1 MVKSTQEALAVPRS
15 EVRDILTEVL
25 RKGAQDMLV
34 TTIEAEVND
43 YIQEHAELRDETGR
57 RMVVRNGYMPGRE
70 IQTPIGKIEVQ
81 KPRVNDKRVDEE
93 GNRIRFTSKILPPY
107 LRKTSAWRSCP
118 RNQRGYAFCQ

>member
-1 MVKSTQEALAVPRS
+1 MVKSTQEALAVPQS

-34 TTIEAEVND
+34 RAIEAEVND

-57 RMVVRNGYMPGRE
+57 RLVVRNGYMPERE

-81 KPRVNDKRVDEE
+81 KPRVNDKR
-93 GNRIRFTSKILPPY
+93 
-107 LRKTSAWRSCP
+107 LRRDTGS
-118 RNQRGYAFCQ
+118 